1 MPDEIHI
8 PCPECGS
15 VLRLRD
21 RNLLGRMGKCPNCS
35 HRFLLEEPSPKKDS
49 ARPDWMK
56 SESDSTTQ
64 LAPPPAKAKRVRKKP
79 DKKQSSVTP
88 PVSENISP
96 NKFVGINS
104 LETSS
109 SEGNAGVGRLQNLK
123 TRQKKQRKI
132 TFIAG
137 GIIAVLVG
145 AFTLWMM
152 HKPEEPY
159 KTTKKIKVN
168 KKWQEHKEGL
178 KKQTEVAKSSRP
190 TQGKPISL
198 AYLPEG
204 CRLLINVHPAVF
216 WEKDSKGEEF
226 RYCFGE
232 SINEWLAA
240 KIKEFCKYQPQ
251 EIEEVLFGAVLE
263 SRGSTPEFTA
273 VVHLKK
279 KQNKQ
284 EMIKMFGVE
293 RSPDYTEYPVYVDGA
308 RSFVLIDLQTFIS
321 VPTKFANE
329 TIQILS
335 QGAGDKEDSLPTPSS
350 TIGIEELLKQTD
362 RQRHFTLVMEAA
374 DAAIHQETLI
384 PKSLFP
390 VWDEFLLWLGKDVE
404 TFSWSFHLGDDLF
417 DSEILLRNQ
426 FIRKPALLHKDFRT
440 KVDTLPRRV
449 LNAVK
454 KMNPQLAG
462 PRKVIGRFPAMLKAF
477 SMATKGGT
485 GKRYI
490 QLTTRLPER
499 AAPNLA
505 IGTVLAW
512 NESTRTNFSPPPK
525 VTPPTSSGSQL
536 PITVIGRLRMKIDID
551 FRRQPLQEAFAY
563 IAEETKTK
571 MVVDGDGLKLSGFTK
586 NMPQTFTMGEVPATH
601 AIAKILSQ
609 RGYELMR
616 VIVDEKNKQ
625 VILTTKAVVEET
637 KATAFDFAAEVKK
650 QP

>member
-8 PCPECGS
+8 PCPECES

-21 RNLLGRMGKCPNCS
+21 RKLLGRKGKCPNCS
-35 HRFLLEEPSPKKDS
+35 HRFLLEEPPPEKDS

-64 LAPPPAKAKRVRKKP
+64 LAPPPTKAKRVHKKI

-88 PVSENISP
+88 SVSENISQ
-96 NKFVGINS
+96 NEFGGINS
-104 LETSS
+104 LETS
-109 SEGNAGVGRLQNLK
+109 SEGNAGVGRLQNFK

-137 GIIAVLVG
+137 GVIAVLVG
-145 AFTLWMM
+145 AFTLWMT
-152 HKPEEPY
+152 HQPEEPY
-159 KTTKKIKVN
+159 KITKKVKVD
-168 KKWQEHKEGL
+168 KKWKAHKEGL

-216 WEKDSKGEEF
+216 WEKGSKGEEV

-284 EMIKMFGVE
+284 EMIKMFGGE
-293 RSPDYTEYPVYVDGA
+293 RSSDDTEYPVYVDGA
-308 RSFVLIDLQTFIS
+308 RSFVFIDLQTFIS
-321 VPTKFANE
+321 VPTKLANE

-335 QGAGDKEDSLPTPSS
+335 QGVGDKEDSLPTPSS

-374 DAAIHQETLI
+374 DATIHQETLI
-384 PKSLFP
+384 PKSAFP

-404 TFSWSFHLGDDLF
+404 TFSWSFHLGNDLF

-440 KVDTLPRRV
+440 KVDTLPQRV

-512 NESTRTNFSPPPK
+512 NESTRTNFSSQPK

-536 PITVIGRLRMKIDID
+536 PTTVIGRLRMKIEID
-551 FRRQPLQEAFAY
+551 FRNQPLQEAFAY

-571 MVVDGDGLKLSGFTK
+571 IIVDGKGLKALAFTK

-625 VILTTKAVVEET
+625 VIITTKTVVEET

-650 QP
+650 KP